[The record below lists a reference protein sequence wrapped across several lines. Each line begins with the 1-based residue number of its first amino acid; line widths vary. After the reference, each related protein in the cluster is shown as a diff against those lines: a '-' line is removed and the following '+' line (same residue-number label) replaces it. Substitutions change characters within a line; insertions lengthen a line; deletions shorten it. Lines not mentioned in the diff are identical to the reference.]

1 MVGGASY
8 LLAIR
13 NIYRRGSLE
22 WPRPWSNGPSN
33 CGLPRLSALAFPNPA
48 PPPSDHTTS
57 SSGAIGSLPETPGNI
72 AHIHKAEQSCL
83 RNASPFPN
91 CNAIL
96 LFPSRRGAGPRTASL
111 HNQRHTTT
119 KSHLPRRRDS
129 KPLCSYLVYGM
140 DSAAW

>member
-1 MVGGASY
+1 MVGCASC
-8 LLAIR
+8 LPAIR
-13 NIYRRGSLE
+13 NIHRRRSLE
-22 WPRPWSNGPSN
+22 WPKPWSDSSSN
-33 CGLPRLSALAFPNPA
+33 RGLPRLSALAFPTSA

-57 SSGAIGSLPETPGNI
+57 SSSAIGSIPETPRNI
-72 AHIHKAEQSCL
+72 AHIHKAEQSRL

-96 LFPSRRGAGPRTASL
+96 LFPSRRSAGPGTASL